1 MRSCASKGIAVSRHL
16 FCLPASSYLFI
27 HLDLSDSLK
36 ENWMASHHRE
46 SRRCSIKSR
55 FIQSRLRGPAE
66 RRRAP
71 GKRPLFNKH
80 KRRGGRGEAGPGRT
94 GRTLQF
100 LLTSCLHA
108 PLSKKIST
116 GCVQAKQERELAAA
130 AQGQSFVLLEVLFGQ
145 GLCSLVLS
153 CVQVT
158 GNFLLRRKRA
168 HAEGPGPFSIQSS
181 LSFVVCPQTRST
193 LR

>member
-1 MRSCASKGIAVSRHL
+1 MRCCASKGIALCRHL
-16 FCLPASSYLFI
+16 FCLPVSSYLFI
-27 HLDLSDSLK
+27 HLDLCDSLK
-36 ENWMASHHRE
+36 ENWTASHYSE

-71 GKRPLFNKH
+71 GKRPLFNRH

-100 LLTSCLHA
+100 LLTSCLHVL
-108 PLSKKIST
+108 LSKKISA

-130 AQGQSFVLLEVLFGQ
+130 RGQSSVLLEALFGQ
-145 GLCSLVLS
+145 GLCSLVPS
-153 CVQVT
+153 CVQAT
-158 GNFLLRRKRA
+158 GNVLLRRKRA
-168 HAEGPGPFSIQSS
+168 HAEGPFSIQSS
-181 LSFVVCPQTRST
+181 LSFVVCPQTHST

>member
-1 MRSCASKGIAVSRHL
+1 MRCCASKVIAVGRHP
-16 FCLPASSYLFI
+16 FCLPVSSYLFI

-36 ENWMASHHRE
+36 ENWTASHYSE

-71 GKRPLFNKH
+71 GKRPLFNRH

-100 LLTSCLHA
+100 LLTSCLHV

-130 AQGQSFVLLEVLFGQ
+130 QGQSFVLLEALFGR

-153 CVQVT
+153 CVQAT
-158 GNFLLRRKRA
+158 GNFLLRRKLA

-181 LSFVVCPQTRST
+181 LSFVVCPQTHGT